1 MNLIDAQ
8 QLADNFYRPKAK
20 MVKIAAIV
28 IDNET
33 GETTMLTHHHLSQFN
48 ELEFLADLTK
58 GKAWI
63 FRARYLPEHDDI
75 EIEAT
80 HIPTD
85 SLN

>member
-1 MNLIDAQ
+1 MNSIDAYE
-8 QLADNFYRPKAK
+8 LADKFYRPKAK
-20 MVKIAAIV
+20 LVKIAAIV

-33 GETTMLTHHHLSQFN
+33 GESTMLTEYQLSQFN

-75 EIEAT
+75 EIEAM